1 MSHRLLWTL
10 MPVML
15 VLFLTV
21 FGWFALKAEQLLT
34 SEVEKR
40 LHREATVVRETV
52 KATYGAY
59 VANEK
64 VLNRALKS
72 MYMQQ
77 ASILSADGLEAS
89 QYLLRDTQVEQLS
102 GRQVEDRFMNRMDD
116 IMANK
121 KTCLSL
127 RHRFPS

>member
-1 MSHRLLWTL
+1 MSQRLLWTL

-52 KATYGAY
+52 KTTYGAY

-77 ASILSADGLEAS
+77 ASILCSAKKKDSGLVPCMGVGG
-89 QYLLRDTQVEQLS
+89 DHTQ
-102 GRQVEDRFMNRMDD
+102 MDFTTEMKGPMKEID
-116 IMANK
+116 PGHGICRK
-121 KTCLSL
+121 
-127 RHRFPS
+127 R